1 MRTDHLGGPI
11 TGGVTLT
18 LGKYCP
24 DKEKA
29 LPVERDSLPTFKYE
43 NEALDHTKLTILF
56 THMSN
61 TCVLRG
67 RRFTVGAGSCELHI
81 SS

>member
-29 LPVERDSLPTFKYE
+29 LPVERDSLFY
-43 NEALDHTKLTILF
+43 AL
-56 THMSN
+56 MSRR
-61 TCVLRG
+61 LASRG
-67 RRFTVGAGSCELHI
+67 A
-81 SS
+81 

>member
-29 LPVERDSLPTFKYE
+29 LPVERDSF
-43 NEALDHTKLTILF
+43 TITYL
-56 THMSN
+56 N
-61 TCVLRG
+61 TPY
-67 RRFTVGAGSCELHI
+67 FPYF
-81 SS
+81 

>member
-29 LPVERDSLPTFKYE
+29 LPVERDSTSI
-43 NEALDHTKLTILF
+43 T
-56 THMSN
+56 
-61 TCVLRG
+61 
-67 RRFTVGAGSCELHI
+67 
-81 SS
+81 